1 MATELMKMF
10 QRRVKMIK
18 IYYISAKW
26 CGPCK
31 MFKPIV
37 EKFAQE
43 HPEVEVIYEDIDD
56 CDEKQKQFKV
66 NAVPTMIFFKD
77 DKETARVSGVQSK
90 KKLEQLLD
98 EASI

>member
-1 MATELMKMF
+1 
-10 QRRVKMIK
+10 
-18 IYYISAKW
+18 
-26 CGPCK
+26 